1 MTDPEAFAA
10 VADLI
15 RLIADPDGCA
25 KRIRELQKH
34 GDQLA
39 KAQAKLE
46 TERAE
51 HDREVAAETAG
62 LAEREAALRMH
73 QAELMGREAAMAETA
88 RIRGLPES
96 FPLDPNLGPGSRSH
110 SGLAREA
117 E

>member
-1 MTDPEAFAA
+1 MTDPETFAA

-25 KRIRELQKH
+25 KRMTEFRKL
-34 GDQLA
+34 GDQIA
-39 KAQAKLE
+39 KSQAKLE

-51 HDREVAAETAG
+51 HDRKVAAETAE
-62 LAEREAALRMH
+62 LARREAALRMH

-96 FPLDPNLGPGSRSH
+96 FPLDPNLGPGTRSH
-110 SGLAREA
+110 SGLVRE
-117 E
+117 